1 MILIPFASFVQKSK
15 MTESDIR
22 IYQSEDGKAEV
33 QVKFEHETVW
43 LSQRQMAELFDKD
56 SDTIGL
62 HLKNIFESGELAELS
77 TTEES
82 SVVQKEGKR
91 NIKRRL
97 KLYNLDAI
105 ISVGYRVNSKRGVQF
120 RIWANKVLKEY
131 LVKGFSINEKRLAD
145 DNEHLKGLK
154 NSVKILGEVLNYK
167 SLSNDESIG
176 LLKIISDYA
185 YALDVLDQ
193 YDYQKLEIKNTSGK
207 ETYTLTYEEAMNQIK
222 LVKKAYGN
230 SKLFGQEK
238 DKSFKSSIT
247 TIYQTFDEVDLYPSI
262 EEKAANL
269 LYLITKNHSFS
280 DGNKRIAAFLFLYF
294 LERNGIL
301 FDEFGNKR
309 IADNTLVA
317 LTLMIAVSKPEEK
330 ETMTKVVVNLINK
343 NN

>member
-1 MILIPFASFVQKSK
+1 

-56 SDTIGL
+56 TDTIGL
-62 HLKNIFESGELAELS
+62 HLKNIFESGELDELS

-131 LVKGFSINEKRLAD
+131 LVKGFSINEKRLAQN
-145 DNEHLKGLK
+145 NEHLKELK

-167 SLSNDESIG
+167 PLTNDESIG

-193 YDYQKLEIKNTSGK
+193 YDYQKLEINNTSGK
-207 ETYTLTYEEAMNQIK
+207 EIYKLTYEEAINQIK
-222 LVKKAYGN
+222 LAKKAYVN
-230 SKLFGQEK
+230 SELFGNEK
-238 DKSFKSSIT
+238 DKSFKSSLT
-247 TIYQTFDEVDLYPSI
+247 TIYQTFDGVDLYPSI

-269 LYLITKNHSFS
+269 LYFITKNHSFS

-317 LTLMIAVSKPEEK
+317 LTLMIAVSRPEEK